1 MKINRNQSAVLTNKQ
16 LLRTENKLS
25 STMQKLSSGYKIN
38 RAGDN
43 PAGLAISNKMKAQID
58 AVTQAKTN
66 TTDGDSVLSIADGA
80 LNEVHSI
87 LQRMRELAVQAAN
100 GTNSAGEKEAIQ
112 DEINQLKKEVDR
124 ISTDTEYNEKNLLD
138 GSSDLRVYSKEA
150 SRIKTSDAVLPGKYE
165 VTIEEKAEAAKA
177 DVNYQLEKDLTTDP
191 DKDATMMDMGILGK
205 DEQAIVR
212 INDVDVVVKSD
223 MTKEEVNNMLR
234 DLFETSNINISDD
247 NKKMTGKH
255 VGLNSRIEIS
265 TESEEIA
272 KQIFGMS
279 DAEIEKDADG
289 NPITP
294 IHVAKEEGKDVK
306 LKKELVDADHPEKG
320 ETLGKGFS
328 SSARYTVEGNRV
340 KVMDRDGFTMDF
352 LISDKLEADKIV
364 SMEVTDIGE
373 MTLQVGGN
381 QYQTINVRIEEVSS
395 ASLYLDEIDVSK
407 TDGAGKAMTIL
418 DEAIEM
424 VSDVRARIGACQNR
438 LEHATNSLAETVE
451 DMTSAYSNLLDTDMA
466 SEMSEYAQLNVL
478 NQATVSVLAQA
489 NELPQQIL
497 SLLS

>member
-58 AVTQAKTN
+58 AVSQAKTN

-138 GSSDLRVYSKEA
+138 GSSDLRVYSKQA
-150 SRIKTSDAVLPGKYE
+150 SRIKTSDSVLPGIYE
-165 VTIEEKAEAAKA
+165 VTIEKKAEAAEA
-177 DVNYQLEKDLTTDP
+177 TVNYQLEKDLTTDP

-223 MTKEEVNNMLR
+223 MTKEEVNKMFR

-247 NKKMTGKH
+247 NKTLTGKH
-255 VGLNSRIEIS
+255 VGSNSRIEIS
-265 TESEEIA
+265 TESKEIA
-272 KQIFGMS
+272 MQIFGMS
-279 DAEIEKDADG
+279 DAEIKKDADG
-289 NPITP
+289 NPVTP
-294 IHVAKEEGKDVK
+294 IQVAKTEGKNVQ
-306 LKKELVDADHPEKG
+306 LKKVPVDADHPEKG
-320 ETLGKGFS
+320 EAIGKGFS

-352 LISDKLEADKIV
+352 LISDKLEVDETV

-407 TDGAGKAMTIL
+407 TDGAGKAMTLL